1 MRYDIDKSFTS
12 FVIDTAKM
20 AREAI
25 CAAFRETEP
34 SLPFLPA
41 SSVADIASTGGDVL
55 PFMVVVYAGSRSCK
69 SEWMRRELLLASRA
83 EMMTAVISD
92 SMSGAEVIECLRL
105 GARGYIPAD
114 FSFPAAI
121 SALKIIAAGE
131 LFIPAQVVGDGSLPR
146 GVPSISGLQ
155 VPAAKSGPALG
166 NGGWGALSWRERTVL
181 ELVCMGMPNK
191 AIGDELGIAGST
203 VKIHVSKIMKKLQ
216 VSNRTQL
223 CALLNGSKAACSR

>member
-1 MRYDIDKSFTS
+1 M
-12 FVIDTAKM
+12 V
-20 AREAI
+20 REAI
-25 CAAFRETEP
+25 CAAFREAEP
-34 SLPFLPA
+34 SLPFLPV
-41 SSVADIASTGGDVL
+41 SSVADIDFMGGDVL
-55 PFMVVVYAGSRSCK
+55 SFMAVVYAGSRSCK

-92 SMSGAEVIECLRL
+92 YMSGAEVIECLRL

-146 GVPSISGLQ
+146 GAPHIP
-155 VPAAKSGPALG
+155 VPAAKSGPKLG
-166 NGGWGALSWRERTVL
+166 NEGWGALSWRERTVL